1 MLRPV
6 PRLGSD
12 TDTGRGPKCEV
23 GAVDLSV
30 SSCYTRPLIFD
41 RRYPSVPVSART
53 IVWICV
59 VIVLLVAVGI
69 VFALYRRDLG
79 KGGARQSAIHAQTA
93 RTSFGNVEY
102 LLEGDGPVVLV
113 SHVITGGVDQA
124 RGSPPPIS
132 KPRRMGP
139 PDQEGLRGG
148 SLGRQQ
154 VEDLREPATRPGP
167 RLPELISS
175 PCLRGGG
182 LSLRYPCTGAPS
194 ACAHRNTPKLPI
206 SP

>member
-1 MLRPV
+1 M
-6 PRLGSD
+6 
-12 TDTGRGPKCEV
+12 
-23 GAVDLSV
+23 
-30 SSCYTRPLIFD
+30 
-41 RRYPSVPVSART
+41 PVSART

-154 VEDLREPATRPGP
+154 VEDLREP
-167 RLPELISS
+167 PEL
-175 PCLRGGG
+175 
-182 LSLRYPCTGAPS
+182 LSLSQTHEG
-194 ACAHRNTPKLPI
+194 HRSKNVSI
-206 SP
+206 N